1 MFYGRKTESINILDS
16 LAQFRLKTHGI
27 FRHLYRTLCF
37 SRKNN
42 KKMAISERTDL
53 GAHVD
58 LCAERYRALEQ
69 KLDNL
74 EERMDKIEE
83 HIIVIR
89 TTLMAHNNASQ
100 NKDSSATE
108 KAQGTIITI
117 GTAFGV
123 ALLTGL
129 ITTIVHFIMK

>member
-1 MFYGRKTESINILDS
+1 
-16 LAQFRLKTHGI
+16 
-27 FRHLYRTLCF
+27 
-37 SRKNN
+37 
-42 KKMAISERTDL
+42 MAISERTDL

-74 EERMDKIEE
+74 EDRMDKLEE

-89 TTLMAHNNASQ
+89 TTLMASQAVQSAS
-100 NKDSSATE
+100 KDSGATATE

-129 ITTIVHFIMK
+129 ITTVIHFVMK

>member
-1 MFYGRKTESINILDS
+1 
-16 LAQFRLKTHGI
+16 
-27 FRHLYRTLCF
+27 
-37 SRKNN
+37 
-42 KKMAISERTDL
+42 MAISERTNL
-53 GAHVD
+53 EAHVD

-74 EERMDKIEE
+74 EERMDKLEE

-89 TTLMAHNNASQ
+89 TTLSAASAS
-100 NKDSSATE
+100 KDSGVTATE

-129 ITTIVHFIMK
+129 ITAIVHFIMK

>member
-1 MFYGRKTESINILDS
+1 
-16 LAQFRLKTHGI
+16 
-27 FRHLYRTLCF
+27 
-37 SRKNN
+37 
-42 KKMAISERTDL
+42 MAISERNDL

-58 LCAERYRALEQ
+58 LCAERYRTLEK

-74 EERMDKIEE
+74 EDRMDKLEE

-89 TTLMAHNNASQ
+89 TKLSETVSVSSSNNNGENSA
-100 NKDSSATE
+100 NK
-108 KAQGTIITI
+108 TIITI

-129 ITTIVHFIMK
+129 ITTIVHLALK

>member
-1 MFYGRKTESINILDS
+1 
-16 LAQFRLKTHGI
+16 
-27 FRHLYRTLCF
+27 
-37 SRKNN
+37 
-42 KKMAISERTDL
+42 MAISERTNL
-53 GAHVD
+53 EAHVD

-74 EERMDKIEE
+74 EERMDKLEE

-89 TTLMAHNNASQ
+89 TTLMASQVTQSAS
-100 NKDSSATE
+100 KDSSATE

>member
-1 MFYGRKTESINILDS
+1 
-16 LAQFRLKTHGI
+16 
-27 FRHLYRTLCF
+27 
-37 SRKNN
+37 
-42 KKMAISERTDL
+42 MAISERTDL

-74 EERMDKIEE
+74 EERMDKLEE
-83 HIIVIR
+83 HMIVIR
-89 TTLMAHNNASQ
+89 TSLVANQSAHSS
-100 NKDSSATE
+100 NKDLSATE
-108 KAQGTIITI
+108 KTQGTIITI

-129 ITTIVHFIMK
+129 ITTIVHFVMK

>member
-1 MFYGRKTESINILDS
+1 
-16 LAQFRLKTHGI
+16 
-27 FRHLYRTLCF
+27 
-37 SRKNN
+37 
-42 KKMAISERTDL
+42 MAISERSDL

-58 LCAERYRALEQ
+58 LCAERYRTLEK

-74 EERMDKIEE
+74 EDRMDKLEE

-89 TTLMAHNNASQ
+89 TKLSETVSVNSSNNNGENAA
-100 NKDSSATE
+100 NK
-108 KAQGTIITI
+108 TIITI

-129 ITTIVHFIMK
+129 ITTIVHLALK